1 MKLCCHVTSRLDLR
15 DRASIVWCR
24 CVCVCVHQAG
34 GQHPRIC
41 VGELRGASI
50 HRPGLRQPAWAKAE
64 DEAKSFRL
72 SEMSEEV
79 GHSQSTEAAKQAS
92 STARGCWQGAG
103 LILQM

>member
-1 MKLCCHVTSRLDLR
+1 MTSYEALLSRHVTSGP
-15 DRASIVWCR
+15 ACGAVV